1 MVNIQYVSENDVK
14 HELRAASYKLK
25 AVSNTVPYK

>member
-1 MVNIQYVSENDVK
+1 MVNIQYVSENDV
-14 HELRAASYKLK
+14 LRAASYKLK